1 MPDTNDKSFSKLSDK
16 IPNREQNEVDPKLL
30 DILVCPL
37 SKTPLIYDKKANEL
51 ISKSAGLAF
60 PIRNGVPILLIDEA
74 RANWMSSSDSSFEL
88 NVQIV

>member
-1 MPDTNDKSFSKLSDK
+1 MPDTNDKNFSKSSDK
-16 IPNREQNEVDPKLL
+16 LPNREQNEVDPKLL

-60 PIRNGVPILLIDEA
+60 PIRNGIPILLIDEA
-74 RANWMSSSDSSFEL
+74 RQLDEL
-88 NVQIV
+88 K